1 MIDAL
6 SSIEITDAD
15 IEEIER
21 LFGDVKFDD
30 ERRQILKHMES
41 TDIQAFPGSGKTT
54 VLVAKLAILA
64 KKWPYTDK
72 GICVLSHTNVARD
85 EIEGRIGNTDIGRL
99 LLSYPHFIGTVHS
112 FFDTFVGLPWLRSN
126 NYPVT
131 MIDTE
136 SVLTRRYRK
145 LTYGTQQY
153 LSKINKS
160 EYACESTSFPIA
172 LNLTCSDQ
180 TPSYKNIYAII
191 DQSFQEGYFTFDEML
206 HISKYAFEQ
215 CAYLSSAIQ
224 ERFPLLFIDEAQ
236 DTNTLQWSLIDE
248 SFPVSGSSIRQSF
261 GDANQAIFQSYNN
274 EETGAGF
281 PHGAY
286 LSISNSHRF
295 GEAIA
300 QLADPLGVAAKGL
313 TGTLSK
319 YEKLNGK
326 HTIFLFEQATDV
338 LPAYAKYLLSCF
350 TDEELNAGENCF
362 AVGMVH
368 TKNSPNA
375 SDKNY
380 PIGVKDYFPAYDA
393 DTTRISS
400 KPKQW
405 SDFLSAGVDKFNKTN
420 NYFSMVESIADG
432 LRTYIRM
439 NSKIELPNAHN
450 AFNSLLGAIPADNQK
465 SFREQLLAIT
475 ELSTSYADTWSSI
488 IELVRSLLVRF
499 FGITKYASEFFQP
512 TNNTGV
518 SEELTVKANSNINTF
533 SYHEGSRK
541 VQIKLSSIHAVK
553 GRTHLATLVLDTYW
567 YKRNLKSIMPWLCN
581 IASKSPS
588 ERDAKRLKCHYV
600 AITRA
605 KGLIC
610 LAAPKSSISDK
621 DKTNLIKA
629 GWNITEL

>member
-1 MIDAL
+1 M
-6 SSIEITDAD
+6 
-15 IEEIER
+15 
-21 LFGDVKFDD
+21 
-30 ERRQILKHMES
+30 H
-41 TDIQAFPGSGKTT
+41 
-54 VLVAKLAILA
+54 
-64 KKWPYTDK
+64 
-72 GICVLSHTNVARD
+72 
-85 EIEGRIGNTDIGRL
+85 L
-99 LLSYPHFIGTVHS
+99 LLTNG
-112 FFDTFVGLPWLRSN
+112 
-126 NYPVT
+126 
-131 MIDTE
+131 
-136 SVLTRRYRK
+136 
-145 LTYGTQQY
+145 
-153 LSKINKS
+153 
-160 EYACESTSFPIA
+160 
-172 LNLTCSDQ
+172 
-180 TPSYKNIYAII
+180 
-191 DQSFQEGYFTFDEML
+191 
-206 HISKYAFEQ
+206 
-215 CAYLSSAIQ
+215 
-224 ERFPLLFIDEAQ
+224 LFIDEAQ

-465 SFREQLLAIT
+465 AFREQLLAIT

-512 TNNTGV
+512 TNNIGV
-518 SEELTVKANSNINTF
+518 SGELTVKANSNINTF